1 MYKKIGK
8 ALAQKRKEKKLT
20 IEDISKQ
27 LFMKPI
33 YVQMLEEGSIDSFPS
48 RPQALGF
55 LKNYADFLE
64 LDLTQFEQE
73 PISSPVDSAPMPNTD
88 QATPQEN
95 SDDEPQASTTLDTAT
110 EAETASET
118 PAQQDADQIDPAY
131 KENNQISIGERLR
144 ERRET
149 LGASV
154 EEVSKH
160 LKIPAHYIRLIEKN
174 EFDLFASPVQA
185 RGMMLSYAE
194 FLSVDREWVLE
205 KFGDRLHATFT
216 ENREVPGPYDQSNE
230 AKKVHS
236 LIWIW
241 IKDVFTIDMFVV
253 IVSILLVVGF
263 GIWGI
268 RRVVTTREELASNET
283 YSTPTPVITP
293 TATPVL
299 ENTPD
304 ANETPTDPLNTNG
317 EGLNTLATATPI
329 PQAPIGTTI
338 RIQITSSQRTYLK
351 VIVDGEEELKSRVK
365 PNTDL
370 YFFADNSV
378 EIVSGNAAALTIDYN
393 GTIYDDLGDFGEIYQ
408 ATFFIDRIET
418 PAPQP
423 TITTTP
429 IPTFTPQPTV
439 EEQPPIE

>member
-8 ALAQKRKEKKLT
+8 ALAQKRKQQKLSVEDVSKK
-20 IEDISKQ
+20 I
-27 LFMKPI
+27 FMKPI
-33 YVQMLEEGSIDSFPS
+33 YVQMLEEGAIDSFPS

-55 LKNYADFLE
+55 LKNYAAFIG
-64 LDLTQFEQE
+64 LDLSEFEEE
-73 PISSPVDSAPMPNTD
+73 PVVPTEEQLQQQPSP
-88 QATPQEN
+88 
-95 SDDEPQASTTLDTAT
+95 
-110 EAETASET
+110 SET
-118 PAQQDADQIDPAY
+118 TSNSVEDASSEDNSSKIEPDQDSKQEMLQDQIDPSY
-131 KENNQISIGERLR
+131 KHNNDISIGERLR

-194 FLSVDREWVLE
+194 FLSVEREWVLE
-205 KFGDRLHATFT
+205 KFGDRLQATFT
-216 ENREVPGPYDQSNE
+216 ENREVPGPYDQNKE
-230 AKKVHS
+230 AKKVRS

-241 IKDVFTIDMFVV
+241 IKDVFTVDMFVV
-253 IVSILLVVGF
+253 IVSVLLVVAF

-268 RRVVTTREELASNET
+268 RRVVTTREELTNAET
-283 YSTPTPVITP
+283 YATPTLEATP
-293 TATPVL
+293 TATLTIEGTIDPNATQMAPFNGDGTGLDTIATSTPVP
-299 ENTPD
+299 E
-304 ANETPTDPLNTNG
+304 
-317 EGLNTLATATPI
+317 
-329 PQAPIGTTI
+329 APIGTTI
-338 RIQITSSQRTYLK
+338 RIQITASQRTYLK
-351 VIVDGEEELKSRVK
+351 VIVDGKEELKSRVK
-365 PNTDL
+365 PNTDW
-370 YFFADNSV
+370 YFFGESSV
-378 EIVSGNAAALTIDYN
+378 KIISGNAAALTIDYN
-393 GTIYDDLGDFGEIYQ
+393 GTIYNNLGNFGEVYQ

-439 EEQPPIE
+439 EGQPPIE